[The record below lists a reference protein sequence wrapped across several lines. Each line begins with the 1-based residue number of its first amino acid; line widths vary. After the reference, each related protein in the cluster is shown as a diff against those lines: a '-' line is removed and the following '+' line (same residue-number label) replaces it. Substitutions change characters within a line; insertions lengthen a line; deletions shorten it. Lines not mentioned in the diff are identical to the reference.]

1 MLISYC
7 SFLLLCI
14 ALSADTFAAGLS
26 YSASKVRVPIGS
38 MCILSLISAIT
49 FTLSVSTGE
58 KISTMIPSKI
68 STLLSFFILLFLAVY
83 KLYDALPDRYHLPV
97 AFTTLSFSS
106 RVNQKEPERLSPF
119 ESATLAFMLSIDS
132 ITAGFSQGTP
142 SLSPA
147 VIFLFSFAVH
157 FLSILFGILAGNRL
171 SEKFSCNLSFLPALL
186 FFLLALKSLL

>member
-26 YSASKVRVPIGS
+26 YSVSKVRVPISS
-38 MCILSLISAIT
+38 MCILSLVSASA
-49 FTLSVSTGE
+49 FTLSVSAGE
-58 KISTMIPSKI
+58 MITAMISSNV
-68 STLLSFFILLFLAVY
+68 STLLSFFILLILAVY
-83 KLYDALPDRYHLPV
+83 KLYDALPDRFHLPA

-106 RVNQKEPERLSPF
+106 HVNQKEPERLSPF
-119 ESATLAFMLSIDS
+119 EAAVLAFMLSIDS
-132 ITAGFSQGTP
+132 ITAGLSQGTP
-142 SLSPA
+142 SLTPA

-157 FLSILFGILAGNRL
+157 FLSILFGILAGNRM